1 MAHDSSPVVAAF
13 DLDGTLTE
21 GGSVVSWLRHVGGTP
36 RVLRSVL
43 ARLLP
48 LAVGAVASGTRADTA
63 KESLFRAVLAG
74 RPVDIVAAQSLDY
87 AHDHVERYPRPH
99 VIARLRW
106 HLEQGHRVVIV
117 SASPEIYV
125 QRVAEI
131 LGAHHA
137 IGTRLAVNEK
147 GQLGGGYDGAN
158 CRGAEKFRRLHAWL
172 KENDSVDGKV
182 ELYAYGNSRGDRRL
196 LAAANH
202 AYDCGKLGRFGALR
216 KFERWR

>member
-1 MAHDSSPVVAAF
+1 
-13 DLDGTLTE
+13 
-21 GGSVVSWLRHVGGTP
+21 
-36 RVLRSVL
+36 
-43 ARLLP
+43 
-48 LAVGAVASGTRADTA
+48 
-63 KESLFRAVLAG
+63 
-74 RPVDIVAAQSLDY
+74 
-87 AHDHVERYPRPH
+87 
-99 VIARLRW
+99 
-106 HLEQGHRVVIV
+106 VVIV